1 MTEYVNKDYYNS
13 IKGNCTYIDL
23 NANTIHKVMERL
35 RTEGI
40 MFSATY
46 GGYRNTITVSKADAQ
61 RANAIAAEYKTQANA
76 QNRQNYQQRIIG
88 NIEYSQIRDRNFINT
103 DPATALQVANLLSGD
118 TSIRFS
124 GRILVNS
131 ATITVSGR
139 KNAEMV
145 NRMIENIRNADI
157 INELYRAG
165 YERMADTNG
174 FVNIRNNGTGEIVG
188 FRSMDMV
195 REMFHDQSNEFF
207 HPSAY
212 RVDMTAETAQPYYIS
227 EVKKTTAEERNVY
240 VDENGDVPTFESQ
253 PEAEEYASDN
263 GIDLSDFEE
272 IISEGEVVP
281 ENVPVEH
288 REISDAPL
296 SVQLSERIAAEYN
309 FFISNLKNEKP
320 EVIIAAAYEINTKDN
335 IRTYVENEEL
345 DLSDAQM
352 KALLS
357 SENLLNEVYQEW
369 NKNESANSYDD
380 VSMILADRADR
391 IMLSMERREKEN
403 VPVEHLDNVPTE
415 EAPTENT
422 ENEQTA
428 DVPVEHIES
437 EQEKTAAPGVPV
449 EHSEPKQ
456 EEVVFSDVPVYTKS
470 PAEAREQS
478 EIELYRAS
486 RKANSTCADM
496 IDAFLSKYYNNNRID
511 SESALNDLLERF
523 SADRIALVTALN
535 IGSKDWDGRIS
546 RENKEWANEFLA
558 NFAPEIRERP
568 DGCYLTTHPGLLN
581 LFANTVRTHLEKEK
595 ELAAEQSQ
603 EKDEIYDTLD
613 LKNNS
618 ITFSVVTIE
627 DEDSFVVPEYVDN
640 YNIHALEQY
649 QDYISEHQVEEVSVT
664 VDFCLIG
671 DLGNESETALSE
683 EAEFIEKHLDEVM
696 KHKLTTSLEYEKYT
710 VITPDEMLE
719 SKQEE
724 IQLEKA
730 KKYIGSYLE
739 SEFLSENIS
748 FDDLEHISAGYT
760 ELGENN
766 EYGLQMEIDLV
777 NLKIRYMLDNEIV
790 KAESYDSLE
799 EMNELALSN
808 LNFDEFVSVGTDAV
822 EEYENKLFHLSVPEL
837 AVDVDMR
844 EVENIEI
851 QTPDDKIVFYY
862 NSNSNDIERFLESD
876 DNSDTAVDI
885 DEVRSDILNAHQL
898 DFSVTVHNKDERDI
912 SVIPKEMTA
921 VNDIDNVILM
931 WEHGM
936 AVYRNN

>member
-35 RTEGI
+35 RAEDI

-46 GGYRNTITVSKADAQ
+46 GGYRNTITVSKNDAQ
-61 RANAIAAEYKTQANA
+61 RANAIAAEYKTPA
-76 QNRQNYQQRIIG
+76 QNKQNYQQRIIG

-103 DPATALQVANLLSGD
+103 DPSTALQVANLLSGD

-124 GRILVNS
+124 GRILANS

-227 EVKKTTAEERNVY
+227 EVEKTTAEERNVY

-272 IISEGEVVP
+272 IISEEAIP
-281 ENVPVEH
+281 ENVQTEDVPVENVPPEH
-288 REISDAPL
+288 LEISDAPL
-296 SVQLSERIAAEYN
+296 SVQLSDRIAAEYN

-345 DLSDAQM
+345 DLSDEQM

-391 IMLSMERREKEN
+391 ILLSMERREKEN
-403 VPVEHLDNVPTE
+403 VPVEHF
-415 EAPTENT
+415 
-422 ENEQTA
+422 
-428 DVPVEHIES
+428 ES
-437 EQEKTAAPGVPV
+437 EQEETPALDVPV

-456 EEVVFSDVPVYTKS
+456 EGIVFSDVPVYTKL
-470 PAEAREQS
+470 PAEAREQG
-478 EIELYRAS
+478 EIEQYRAS
-486 RKANSTCADM
+486 RKANSACADM
-496 IDAFLSKYYNNNRID
+496 IDAFLSKHYNNNRID

-535 IGSKDWDGRIS
+535 IRSKDWDGRIS
-546 RENKEWANEFLA
+546 KENKEWANEPF
-558 NFAPEIRERP
+558 
-568 DGCYLTTHPGLLN
+568 C
-581 LFANTVRTHLEKEK
+581 
-595 ELAAEQSQ
+595 
-603 EKDEIYDTLD
+603 
-613 LKNNS
+613 
-618 ITFSVVTIE
+618 
-627 DEDSFVVPEYVDN
+627 
-640 YNIHALEQY
+640 QY
-649 QDYISEHQVEEVSVT
+649 SP
-664 VDFCLIG
+664 F
-671 DLGNESETALSE
+671 
-683 EAEFIEKHLDEVM
+683 
-696 KHKLTTSLEYEKYT
+696 TS
-710 VITPDEMLE
+710 
-719 SKQEE
+719 
-724 IQLEKA
+724 
-730 KKYIGSYLE
+730 
-739 SEFLSENIS
+739 
-748 FDDLEHISAGYT
+748 
-760 ELGENN
+760 
-766 EYGLQMEIDLV
+766 
-777 NLKIRYMLDNEIV
+777 
-790 KAESYDSLE
+790 
-799 EMNELALSN
+799 
-808 LNFDEFVSVGTDAV
+808 
-822 EEYENKLFHLSVPEL
+822 
-837 AVDVDMR
+837 
-844 EVENIEI
+844 
-851 QTPDDKIVFYY
+851 
-862 NSNSNDIERFLESD
+862 
-876 DNSDTAVDI
+876 
-885 DEVRSDILNAHQL
+885 
-898 DFSVTVHNKDERDI
+898 
-912 SVIPKEMTA
+912 
-921 VNDIDNVILM
+921 
-931 WEHGM
+931 
-936 AVYRNN
+936 

>member
-1 MTEYVNKDYYNS
+1 
-13 IKGNCTYIDL
+13 
-23 NANTIHKVMERL
+23 
-35 RTEGI
+35 
-40 MFSATY
+40 
-46 GGYRNTITVSKADAQ
+46 
-61 RANAIAAEYKTQANA
+61 
-76 QNRQNYQQRIIG
+76 
-88 NIEYSQIRDRNFINT
+88 
-103 DPATALQVANLLSGD
+103 
-118 TSIRFS
+118 
-124 GRILVNS
+124 
-131 ATITVSGR
+131 
-139 KNAEMV
+139 
-145 NRMIENIRNADI
+145 
-157 INELYRAG
+157 
-165 YERMADTNG
+165 MADTNG
-174 FVNIRNNGTGEIVG
+174 FVNIRNNSTGEIVG

-227 EVKKTTAEERNVY
+227 EVEKASAEERNVY
-240 VDENGDVPTFESQ
+240 VDENGGVPTFESQ
-253 PEAEEYASDN
+253 PEAEEYASNN

-272 IISEGEVVP
+272 IVSEEETIS
-281 ENVPVEH
+281 ENVPLEH
-288 REISDAPL
+288 LEISDAPL

-391 IMLSMERREKEN
+391 ILLSMERREKEN
-403 VPVEHLDNVPTE
+403 
-415 EAPTENT
+415 
-422 ENEQTA
+422 
-428 DVPVEHIES
+428 
-437 EQEKTAAPGVPV
+437 VPV

-618 ITFSVVTIE
+618 IMFSVVTIE

-799 EMNELALSN
+799 EMNELALSE
-808 LNFDEFVSVGTDAV
+808 LNFDDFYAVGNDALA
-822 EEYENKLFHLSVPEL
+822 ENLS
-837 AVDVDMR
+837 
-844 EVENIEI
+844 
-851 QTPDDKIVFYY
+851 T
-862 NSNSNDIERFLESD
+862 
-876 DNSDTAVDI
+876 
-885 DEVRSDILNAHQL
+885 
-898 DFSVTVHNKDERDI
+898 
-912 SVIPKEMTA
+912 
-921 VNDIDNVILM
+921 
-931 WEHGM
+931 
-936 AVYRNN
+936 

>member
-35 RTEGI
+35 RAEGI

-124 GRILVNS
+124 GRILANS

-227 EVKKTTAEERNVY
+227 EVEKSSAEERNVY
-240 VDENGDVPTFESQ
+240 VDENGGVPTFESQ
-253 PEAEEYASDN
+253 PEAEEYASNN

-272 IISEGEVVP
+272 IISEEAIP
-281 ENVPVEH
+281 ENVQTEDVPVENVPPEH
-288 REISDAPL
+288 REFSDAPL
-296 SVQLSERIAAEYN
+296 SVQLSDRIAAEYN

-335 IRTYVENEEL
+335 IRTYVENEKL

-380 VSMILADRADR
+380 VSMIIADRADR
-391 IMLSMERREKEN
+391 ILLSMERREKEN
-403 VPVEHLDNVPTE
+403 VPVEHSDNVPTE
-415 EAPTENT
+415 ETSTVN
-422 ENEQTA
+422 
-428 DVPVEHIES
+428 
-437 EQEKTAAPGVPV
+437 VPV

-456 EEVVFSDVPVYTKS
+456 EEIVFSNVPVYKKS
-470 PAEAREQS
+470 PAEAREQG
-478 EIELYRAS
+478 EIEIYRES
-486 RKANSTCADM
+486 RKANSACADM
-496 IDAFLSKYYNNNRID
+496 IDAVLSKHYNNNRID

-546 RENKEWANEFLA
+546 RENKEWANVFL
-558 NFAPEIRERP
+558 
-568 DGCYLTTHPGLLN
+568 
-581 LFANTVRTHLEKEK
+581 V
-595 ELAAEQSQ
+595 
-603 EKDEIYDTLD
+603 
-613 LKNNS
+613 
-618 ITFSVVTIE
+618 
-627 DEDSFVVPEYVDN
+627 
-640 YNIHALEQY
+640 
-649 QDYISEHQVEEVSVT
+649 
-664 VDFCLIG
+664 
-671 DLGNESETALSE
+671 
-683 EAEFIEKHLDEVM
+683 
-696 KHKLTTSLEYEKYT
+696 
-710 VITPDEMLE
+710 
-719 SKQEE
+719 
-724 IQLEKA
+724 
-730 KKYIGSYLE
+730 
-739 SEFLSENIS
+739 
-748 FDDLEHISAGYT
+748 
-760 ELGENN
+760 
-766 EYGLQMEIDLV
+766 
-777 NLKIRYMLDNEIV
+777 
-790 KAESYDSLE
+790 
-799 EMNELALSN
+799 
-808 LNFDEFVSVGTDAV
+808 
-822 EEYENKLFHLSVPEL
+822 
-837 AVDVDMR
+837 
-844 EVENIEI
+844 
-851 QTPDDKIVFYY
+851 
-862 NSNSNDIERFLESD
+862 
-876 DNSDTAVDI
+876 
-885 DEVRSDILNAHQL
+885 
-898 DFSVTVHNKDERDI
+898 
-912 SVIPKEMTA
+912 
-921 VNDIDNVILM
+921 
-931 WEHGM
+931 
-936 AVYRNN
+936 